1 MKNRIREKFYDE
13 DGSFKPLTS
22 SDGNTDKE
30 LAYLRNTYMEA
41 ERDYFILLLSDKSL
55 REFFGKQLEK
65 DSTYLLLMA
74 QSIQEKI
81 ENGEVETPEE
91 REQMKA
97 MSPSERDK
105 FHMKK
110 LEKAEG
116 LMCLLFAAA
125 RDKVKMKELY
135 LSIDDILEKK
145 ESERKSISL

>member
-1 MKNRIREKFYDE
+1 
-13 DGSFKPLTS
+13 
-22 SDGNTDKE
+22 
-30 LAYLRNTYMEA
+30 MES

-55 REFFGKQLEK
+55 REFFGKQLEE
-65 DSTYLLLMA
+65 DSTHLLMLA

-81 ENGEVETPEE
+81 ENGEIETSEE

-97 MSPSERDK
+97 MSPSERDE